1 MFTKTGGKSMNPEVN
16 PEVEIDLVS
25 LFRVLLRKW
34 WLIAAITAVGLAITG
49 AYAYVMLD
57 DVYTAESSMIV
68 QVTNTSDSDYTNLL
82 TGQRLVDTYSE
93 IAKSNRV
100 LTELADNLDLDY
112 TASQLRNMITVNAV
126 NDTLIIEL
134 SVEMEDPALAKDIAN
149 EVVAIVQQLST
160 EFEGLD
166 NVEVLDVAAT
176 PENPSGP
183 NRVLYMAVGILL
195 GGMIGVGI
203 VLGMEY
209 LDKDIKKA
217 KDIEQYLD
225 LRVLGTIPFYE
236 MDEEVA

>member
-1 MFTKTGGKSMNPEVN
+1 MNPEVN